1 MFRRLRDNLDLH
13 LVWSVPHNWL
23 YRKLHQLFQTRTWSE
38 SSARDTS
45 RICLPGK
52 LLRLKHSSRSLTS
65 SQAPLLSCLC
75 LCFRNPGY
83 AAKSPEEQ
91 AVLTEQWNATPFFTR
106 IGRWLKWGFRFKY
119 PPFLGDAPS
128 RRANWGA
135 GGKGINTNADGRGAR
150 IVQRETEVAPVAEM
164 EHTNRSEIHSPE
176 VAYGGGDQK
185 GFHVSSV

>member
-1 MFRRLRDNLDLH
+1 MFLIIGCIESYINFSKLARGRKARRGTPVAFACLVNSSVSNTH
-13 LVWSVPHNWL
+13 LL
-23 YRKLHQLFQTRTWSE
+23 
-38 SSARDTS
+38 
-45 RICLPGK
+45 
-52 LLRLKHSSRSLTS
+52 SLTS

-128 RRANWGA
+128 RRENWGA
-135 GGKGINTNADGRGAR
+135 GGKGVNTNADGRGAR
-150 IVQRETEVAPVAEM
+150 IVQRETEEVVPVAEM
-164 EHTNRSEIHSPE
+164 EHIDRSEIHSPE
-176 VAYGGGDQK
+176 VTYGGGDQK